1 MDFLDDMKNRPP
13 SDGPD
18 CATCDA
24 WHSNRKVPLAL
35 IFAILIQSFSGI
47 WWAAKIDERVENL
60 NAQVVSTTADRFY
73 KSEAL
78 QYFALRDVEI
88 ANNRKQIEALRDD
101 INKALDKFDHR
112 FDKIGTALER
122 ISADLNRNTRSK

>member
-1 MDFLDDMKNRPP
+1 MEFLDEMKNRPP

-18 CATCDA
+18 CASCDA

-35 IFAILIQSFSGI
+35 VFAILIQSFSGI

-60 NAQVVSTTADRFY
+60 GAQVSTQTVDRFH

-88 ANNRKQIEALRDD
+88 ANNKKQIEALRDD
-101 INKALDKFDHR
+101 INKALDKFDAK
-112 FDKIGTALER
+112 FDRLGTVLDR
-122 ISADLNRNTRSK
+122 ISANLTRNGQN